1 MDDIVQARKARMKL
15 WNTSSEK
22 VCEVQTVNETGTNSP
37 MRYSNRRFS
46 DFVGNTCSGLPTI
59 ASFRRASEN
68 PSSLKSPLKKPT
80 IKTSLFPSTNLLSSL
95 ASSAIE
101 INKCEEPPPLE
112 KHTEH
117 DPSCL
122 DAPEGAVKSKRSNS
136 FDVSF
141 LYNVKKATSAEDNNI
156 LTGWFT
162 KRHQPISKKNNN
174 RSHSTAAFTR
184 DVLDRFKESNESRET
199 KKHSKDV
206 GHGPIRKL
214 IRDGKNA
221 IVDSHVLGSTIEGFF
236 RRDNSSSSSSGTQNK
251 GAVPKDSTS
260 NKKKVTSTFK
270 SATGSWFGKGNDDD
284 PNDRCDSSLCSTL
297 KDLFVK

>member
-22 VCEVQTVNETGTNSP
+22 VCEVQTVNEAGPNSP

-46 DFVGNTCSGLPTI
+46 DFVGNTCSNLPTI
-59 ASFRRASEN
+59 ASFRRASEI
-68 PSSLKSPLKKPT
+68 PPIKSPMRKPT

-101 INKCEEPPPLE
+101 INKCEEPPPKE
-112 KHTEH
+112 KQEH
-117 DPSCL
+117 DSSLL
-122 DAPEGAVKSKRSNS
+122 DAPDAVKSKRSNS

-141 LYNVKKATSAEDNNI
+141 LYNVKKTTSTEDNNA

-162 KRHQPISKKNNN
+162 KRHQPISKKSST
-174 RSHSTAAFTR
+174 RSHSTAVFTR
-184 DVLDRFKESNESRET
+184 DVLDRFKDNRDDTREA
-199 KKHSKDV
+199 KKTHSKEPR
-206 GHGPIRKL
+206 GPIRKL

-221 IVDSHVLGSTIEGFF
+221 LVDSHVLGSTLEGFL
-236 RRDNSSSSSSGTQNK
+236 RRDTPSSSSSQGRG
-251 GAVPKDSTS
+251 GAVPKDS
-260 NKKKVTSTFK
+260 KKKTPTSAFK
-270 SATGSWFGKGNDDD
+270 AATGNWFGKSNDDD
-284 PNDRCDSSLCSTL
+284 SSNDRCDSSLCSTL